1 MTVTETDPIPTET
14 GCFVFKIALAGA
26 VERERGSNPQLQPW
40 EGDDPFLYSGAPDKP
55 LKTSIHPH
63 FRARARGLRQ
73 SISADQWAWTL
84 AI

>member
-40 EGDDPFLYSGAPDKP
+40 EGTVPFLNSGVPDNR
-55 LKTSIHPH
+55 L
-63 FRARARGLRQ
+63 
-73 SISADQWAWTL
+73 
-84 AI
+84 